1 MKTMLRLI
9 NFISLFLLMCACD
22 DISENPKSGILE
34 NVRLIKDP
42 MYSSQAED
50 SYLPGNYGVYLNYFS
65 NSDNII
71 GLSASKPAALNSHR
85 ITGYSGP
92 RYAPKTKAITLNK
105 FDVTI
110 NGKPF
115 SNTVST
121 KSSINVDAL
130 FGGVVQFSIYPKTLT
145 KSGSEASDI
154 EMYVPQMINIIK
166 PSITKEEELLP
177 LCYYDGFVLG
187 WNADQNNRNGVV
199 IIVEWMGNMVIGSD
213 IPDTHIRRTCI
224 VEDNG
229 ECVLS
234 NSMFDGIPDT
244 AVCHLT
250 ILRGNIE
257 KADLCDESFNIMA
270 ESHEF
275 MNFILIREI
284 KEI

>member
-1 MKTMLRLI
+1 
-9 NFISLFLLMCACD
+9 MCGITYAD
-22 DISENPKSGILE
+22 DHN
-34 NVRLIKDP
+34 
-42 MYSSQAED
+42 
-50 SYLPGNYGVYLNYFS
+50 
-65 NSDNII
+65 
-71 GLSASKPAALNSHR
+71 
-85 ITGYSGP
+85 
-92 RYAPKTKAITLNK
+92 KTKEEVRIIKGTSIT
-105 FDVTI
+105 D
-110 NGKPF
+110 
-115 SNTVST
+115 
-121 KSSINVDAL
+121 
-130 FGGVVQFSIYPKTLT
+130 GVVQFSIYPKALT

-250 ILRGNIE
+250 ILRGNYYGR
-257 KADLCDESFNIMA
+257 KS
-270 ESHEF
+270 
-275 MNFILIREI
+275 
-284 KEI
+284 